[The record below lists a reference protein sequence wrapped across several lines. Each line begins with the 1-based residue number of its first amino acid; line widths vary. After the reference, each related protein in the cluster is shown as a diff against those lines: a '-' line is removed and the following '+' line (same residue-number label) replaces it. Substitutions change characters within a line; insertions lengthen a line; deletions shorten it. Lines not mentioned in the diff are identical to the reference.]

1 MCSTCGSK
9 TYGQEQSAQRL
20 KDAIKLAAIR
30 ARREE
35 KAATRRKVR

>member
-1 MCSTCGSK
+1 MCSTCGSR

-30 ARREE
+30 AAREA
-35 KAATRRKVR
+35 KAASKRKVR